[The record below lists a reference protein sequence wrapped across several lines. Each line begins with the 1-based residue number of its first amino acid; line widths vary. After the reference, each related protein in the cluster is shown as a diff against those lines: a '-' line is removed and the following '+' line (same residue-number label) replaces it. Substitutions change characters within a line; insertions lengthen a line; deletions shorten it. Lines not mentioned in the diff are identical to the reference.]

1 MTAST
6 IDVTPGSGATV
17 GFDDATLPGGALTSS
32 VQVVK
37 IATGGSSDADGY
49 LTGRLVDGETDEI
62 ALAVELRPD
71 LIRHVSSFSTSATPD
86 YTAGDAIGA
95 GGSITS
101 AAKATGGGLIINNL
115 TFVNDAAQNF
125 DLDVVFF
132 RDSITAP
139 TDNAAWAPS
148 EADLLKVCGA
158 FTVRSSDWRSFG
170 ARSIAFLND
179 INHVIPS
186 LAASTLYY
194 AVIAQGAFNFASTTD
209 LTMTV
214 SATRV

>member
-1 MTAST
+1 MTASS
-6 IDVTPGSGATV
+6 IDVTPGSGAEIGV
-17 GFDDATLPGGALTSS
+17 DDATLPGGSS
-32 VQVVK
+32 PSSQQVIK
-37 IATGGSSDADGY
+37 LLGGGSSDAVGY
-49 LTGRLVDGETDEI
+49 ASGRQVDGVTDEM
-62 ALAVELRPD
+62 ALFVEQRPD
-71 LIRHVSSFSTSATPD
+71 LIRHVSSFTTSSTPD

-148 EADLLKVCGA
+148 EADLLKACGA
-158 FTVRSSDWRSFG
+158 FTVLSTDWRSFG
-170 ARSIAFLND
+170 TRSIAFLND

-186 LAASTLYY
+186 LVASTLYY
-194 AVIAQGAFNFASTTD
+194 AVIAQGAFNFAGTTD
-209 LTMTV
+209 LTMIV